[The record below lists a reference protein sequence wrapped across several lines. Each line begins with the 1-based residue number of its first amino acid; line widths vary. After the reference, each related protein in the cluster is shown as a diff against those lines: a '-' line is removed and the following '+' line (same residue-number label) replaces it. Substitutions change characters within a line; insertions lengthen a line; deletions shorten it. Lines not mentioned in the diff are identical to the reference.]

1 MRLGLLGGSFNPV
14 HNGHL
19 AIARQTREALGLDQI
34 LFIPT
39 SHPPHKPNGSLA
51 PAQDRYEMVRLAIA
65 SDPSLA
71 ISDVEIRRPGKS
83 YSIDTIRLLQQE
95 YGAQTQL
102 FFLIGLDAFLDF
114 PSWREPLTLLELCPF
129 VVLSR
134 PGLSFRSL
142 STVALLPPIP
152 YPSLADLDAGRISR
166 TRSAARK
173 ATPDLSQTTA
183 LRGLRIGHSLSNPP
197 RAPGGKSVAALSGIL
212 YTSTSSLPRGARSHE
227 QLGLRPSPLLGSC
240 SIRRPPMLS
249 SSRLRR

>member
-1 MRLGLLGGSFNPV
+1 MMSPDSDSQPSIPSIQHSGPLRLGLLGGSFNPV

-19 AIARQTREALGLDQI
+19 AIARQTRESLGLDQI

-39 SHPPHKPNGSLA
+39 SHPPHKPNSSLA

-65 SDPSLA
+65 SDPALA
-71 ISDVEIRRPGKS
+71 LSDVELRRPGKS

-95 YGAQTQL
+95 YGPQTQL

-114 PSWREPLTLLELCPF
+114 PSWRDPQTLLTLCQF

-142 STVALLPPIP
+142 SSVALLPPIP

-166 TRSAARK
+166 IEALIGTQRLICLKLSPCAVSASDVRARIR
-173 ATPDLSQTTA
+173 Q
-183 LRGLRIGHSLSNPP
+183 GLPAANLLPP
-197 RAPGGKSVAALSGIL
+197 LVESYIL
-212 YTSTSSLPRGARSHE
+212 QHHLYQEDPNRTNS
-227 QLGLRPSPLLGSC
+227 
-240 SIRRPPMLS
+240 
-249 SSRLRR
+249 

>member
-19 AIARQTREALGLDQI
+19 AIARQTREALGFDQI

-95 YGAQTQL
+95 FGSQTQL
-102 FFLIGLDAFLDF
+102 YFVIGLDAFLDF
-114 PSWREPLTLLELCPF
+114 PSWRDPLTLLKLCSF

-152 YPSLADLDAGRISR
+152 YPALADLDAGRISR
-166 TRSAARK
+166 IEAPLGKQRLTFLKLPPCPISASDIRAGIRQGLPM
-173 ATPDLSQTTA
+173 ANLLPPLVESYI
-183 LRGLRIGHSLSNPP
+183 LRHH
-197 RAPGGKSVAALSGIL
+197 L
-212 YTSTSSLPRGARSHE
+212 YHE
-227 QLGLRPSPLLGSC
+227 ERNRTNS
-240 SIRRPPMLS
+240 
-249 SSRLRR
+249 

>member
-19 AIARQTREALGLDQI
+19 AIARQTREAFGLDQI

-51 PAQDRYEMVRLAIA
+51 PAQDRYEMVRLAIG
-65 SDPSLA
+65 SDPSLT
-71 ISDVEIRRPGKS
+71 ISDVEILRPGKS

-114 PSWREPLTLLELCPF
+114 PSWRDPLTLLKLCSF

-142 STVALLPPIP
+142 STVALLPSMSES
-152 YPSLADLDAGRISR
+152 SLADLDAGRISQLEVPLGTQR
-166 TRSAARK
+166 LTCLQLPPCAVSASDIRSQIR
-173 ATPDLSQTTA
+173 
-183 LRGLRIGHSLSNPP
+183 RGLPVANLLPP
-197 RAPGGKSVAALSGIL
+197 LVESYIL
-212 YTSTSSLPRGARSHE
+212 QHHLYQEDRYRTNS
-227 QLGLRPSPLLGSC
+227 
-240 SIRRPPMLS
+240 
-249 SSRLRR
+249 

>member
-1 MRLGLLGGSFNPV
+1 MPAQDSTTQSSVLSTQHPAPRVRLGLLGGSFNPV

-19 AIARQTREALGLDQI
+19 AIAHQTREAFGLDKI

-51 PAQDRYEMVRLAIA
+51 PARDRYEMVRLAIA

-95 YGAQTQL
+95 YGVHTQL

-114 PSWREPLTLLELCPF
+114 PSWRDPRALLQLCSF

-134 PGLSFRSL
+134 PGLSFCSL
-142 STVALLPPIP
+142 SAVSLLPPV
-152 YPSLADLDAGRISR
+152 PSSSLMDLDAGRISR
-166 TRSAARK
+166 IEVPLGDQRLTCLRLPPCTVSASDIRVRIRQGLPLANLL
-173 ATPDLSQTTA
+173 PPLVESYI
-183 LRGLRIGHSLSNPP
+183 LRHH
-197 RAPGGKSVAALSGIL
+197 L
-212 YTSTSSLPRGARSHE
+212 YQEERDRTNS
-227 QLGLRPSPLLGSC
+227 
-240 SIRRPPMLS
+240 
-249 SSRLRR
+249 

>member
-1 MRLGLLGGSFNPV
+1 MPPDSESQPSAPSPQHSGLLRLGLLGGSFNPV

-51 PAQDRYEMVRLAIA
+51 PAQDRYAMVRLAIA

-95 YGAQTQL
+95 HGAQTQL

-114 PSWREPLTLLELCPF
+114 PSWRDPLTLLKLCSF
-129 VVLSR
+129 VILSR

-152 YPSLADLDAGRISR
+152 YPSLADLDAERISR
-166 TRSAARK
+166 IEAPLGTQRLICLKLPPCSVSASDIRSRIH
-173 ATPDLSQTTA
+173 Q
-183 LRGLRIGHSLSNPP
+183 GL
-197 RAPGGKSVAALSGIL
+197 PGGKSIAALSGIL
-212 YTSTSSLPRGARSHE
+212 YTSTSSLPRGR
-227 QLGLRPSPLLGSC
+227 
-240 SIRRPPMLS
+240 
-249 SSRLRR
+249 

>member
-1 MRLGLLGGSFNPV
+1 MRLGLLGGSFDPV

-19 AIARQTREALGLDQI
+19 AIAQQTREALGLDQI

-51 PAQDRYEMVRLAIA
+51 PARDRYEMVRLAIA

-95 YGAQTQL
+95 YGAHTQL

-114 PSWREPLTLLELCPF
+114 PSWRDPRTLLQLCSF

-134 PGLSFRSL
+134 PGLSFRSF
-142 STVALLPPIP
+142 STVSLLPPIP
-152 YPSLADLDAGRISR
+152 PSSLTDLDAGRISQIEVSLGKQRLTCLRLPPCAVSASDIRVRIRQGLPVANLLPPLVESYILRHHLYHEERNR
-166 TRSAARK
+166 TNS
-173 ATPDLSQTTA
+173 
-183 LRGLRIGHSLSNPP
+183 
-197 RAPGGKSVAALSGIL
+197 
-212 YTSTSSLPRGARSHE
+212 
-227 QLGLRPSPLLGSC
+227 
-240 SIRRPPMLS
+240 
-249 SSRLRR
+249 

>member
-1 MRLGLLGGSFNPV
+1 MIDSNSKPSTLSTQHPAPSMRLGLLGGSFNPL

-34 LFIPT
+34 LFVPT

-95 YGAQTQL
+95 YGTHTQL

-114 PSWREPLTLLELCPF
+114 PSWRDPLTLLELCSF

-152 YPSLADLDAGRISR
+152 YPSLADLDAGQIFRIEAQIGTQRLICLKLPPCPISASDVRSR
-166 TRSAARK
+166 IR
-173 ATPDLSQTTA
+173 Q
-183 LRGLRIGHSLSNPP
+183 GLPLANLLPP
-197 RAPGGKSVAALSGIL
+197 LVESYIL
-212 YTSTSSLPRGARSHE
+212 QHHLYQEERNRTNS
-227 QLGLRPSPLLGSC
+227 
-240 SIRRPPMLS
+240 
-249 SSRLRR
+249 

>member
-19 AIARQTREALGLDQI
+19 AIARQTRESLGLDRI

-39 SHPPHKPNGSLA
+39 SLPPHKPSSSLA
-51 PAQDRYEMVRLAIA
+51 PAPDRYEMVRLAIA

-83 YSIDTIRLLQQE
+83 YSIDTVRLLQQE
-95 YGAQTQL
+95 YGAQAQL
-102 FFLIGLDAFLDF
+102 LFLIGLDAFLDF
-114 PSWREPLTLLELCPF
+114 PSWRDPQILLGLCSF

-152 YPSLADLDAGRISR
+152 YPSLADLDAERISR
-166 TRSAARK
+166 IEAQVGTQRLICLK
-173 ATPDLSQTTA
+173 
-183 LRGLRIGHSLSNPP
+183 
-197 RAPGGKSVAALSGIL
+197 
-212 YTSTSSLPRGARSHE
+212 LP
-227 QLGLRPSPLLGSC
+227 PSPISASDIRARIRQGLPVANLL
-240 SIRRPPMLS
+240 PPSVESYILQHHLYQEDRDRTNS
-249 SSRLRR
+249 

>member
-1 MRLGLLGGSFNPV
+1 
-14 HNGHL
+14 
-19 AIARQTREALGLDQI
+19 
-34 LFIPT
+34 
-39 SHPPHKPNGSLA
+39 
-51 PAQDRYEMVRLAIA
+51 MVRLAID

-71 ISDVEIRRPGKS
+71 LSDVELRRPGKS

-114 PSWREPLTLLELCPF
+114 PSWRDPLTLLTLCQF

-166 TRSAARK
+166 IEAPIGTQGLICLKLPPCAVSASDIRARIR
-173 ATPDLSQTTA
+173 Q
-183 LRGLRIGHSLSNPP
+183 GLPAANLLPP
-197 RAPGGKSVAALSGIL
+197 LVESYIL
-212 YTSTSSLPRGARSHE
+212 QHHLYQEDPNRTNS
-227 QLGLRPSPLLGSC
+227 
-240 SIRRPPMLS
+240 
-249 SSRLRR
+249 

>member
-1 MRLGLLGGSFNPV
+1 MKLGLLGGSFNPV

-19 AIARQTREALGLDQI
+19 AIARQTREVLGLDQV

-39 SHPPHKPNGSLA
+39 SQPPHKPNGSLA

-65 SDPSLA
+65 ADTALA

-95 YGAQTQL
+95 YGAQSQL

-114 PSWREPLTLLELCPF
+114 PSWRDPVILLALCQF

-142 STVALLPPIP
+142 STVRLLPPIP

-166 TRSAARK
+166 IEAPLGTQGLTCLKLPPCPISASDIRARIRQGLPM
-173 ATPDLSQTTA
+173 ANLLPPSVESYI
-183 LRGLRIGHSLSNPP
+183 LRHHLYQEDRDRTHS
-197 RAPGGKSVAALSGIL
+197 
-212 YTSTSSLPRGARSHE
+212 
-227 QLGLRPSPLLGSC
+227 
-240 SIRRPPMLS
+240 
-249 SSRLRR
+249 

>member
-1 MRLGLLGGSFNPV
+1 MSSSDSKNSALSTQHSILRLGLLGGSFNPV

-19 AIARQTREALGLDQI
+19 AIARQTREALGLDQV

-39 SHPPHKPNGSLA
+39 SQPPHKPNNSLA
-51 PAQDRYEMVRLAIA
+51 PAQNRYEMVHMAIA
-65 SDPSLA
+65 SDPTFA

-83 YSIDTIRLLQQE
+83 YTIDTVRLLQQE

-114 PSWREPLTLLELCPF
+114 PSWRDPQTLLALCTF

-166 TRSAARK
+166 IEAPLGEQGLICLKLPPCPVSASDIRSRIRQGLPAANQ
-173 ATPDLSQTTA
+173 L
-183 LRGLRIGHSLSNPP
+183 PP
-197 RAPGGKSVAALSGIL
+197 LVESYIL
-212 YTSTSSLPRGARSHE
+212 HHHLYQEDRNRTNS
-227 QLGLRPSPLLGSC
+227 
-240 SIRRPPMLS
+240 
-249 SSRLRR
+249 

>member
-1 MRLGLLGGSFNPV
+1 MSPDSESQPSAPSTQHSSPLRLGLLGGSFNPL

-19 AIARQTREALGLDQI
+19 TIARQTCEALGLDQI

-51 PAQDRYEMVRLAIA
+51 PAQDRHEMVRLAIA

-71 ISDVEIRRPGKS
+71 ISDVEIRRIGKS

-152 YPSLADLDAGRISR
+152 QSSLADLDAGRISQLEVPLGKQR
-166 TRSAARK
+166 LICLKLPPCGISASDIRSRIR
-173 ATPDLSQTTA
+173 
-183 LRGLRIGHSLSNPP
+183 RGLPVANLLPP
-197 RAPGGKSVAALSGIL
+197 LVESYIL
-212 YTSTSSLPRGARSHE
+212 QHHLYQEERDRTNS
-227 QLGLRPSPLLGSC
+227 
-240 SIRRPPMLS
+240 
-249 SSRLRR
+249 

>member
-65 SDPSLA
+65 SDPTFA

-83 YSIDTIRLLQQE
+83 YSIDTIRLLQQD

-114 PSWREPLTLLELCPF
+114 PSWREPQTLLKLCRFRCPLPARPVVSFPF
-129 VVLSR
+129 NRCTASADSISLTDG
-134 PGLSFRSL
+134 PGC
-142 STVALLPPIP
+142 
-152 YPSLADLDAGRISR
+152 G
-166 TRSAARK
+166 
-173 ATPDLSQTTA
+173 PDFP
-183 LRGLRIGHSLSNPP
+183 N
-197 RAPGGKSVAALSGIL
+197 
-212 YTSTSSLPRGARSHE
+212 
-227 QLGLRPSPLLGSC
+227 
-240 SIRRPPMLS
+240 
-249 SSRLRR
+249 

>member
-1 MRLGLLGGSFNPV
+1 MHVGLLGGSFNPV

-19 AIARQTREALGLDQI
+19 AIARQARAVLGLDRI

-51 PAQDRYEMVRLAIA
+51 PAQDRYEMIRMAIA

-95 YGAQTQL
+95 YGPQTQL

-129 VVLSR
+129 VVISR
-134 PGLSFRSL
+134 PGLSFQSL

-152 YPSLADLDAGRISR
+152 QSTLADLDAGRISR
-166 TRSAARK
+166 LDVPLGTQCLTCLQLPPCAISASDMR
-173 ATPDLSQTTA
+173 
-183 LRGLRIGHSLSNPP
+183 LRIRGGLPVANLLPP
-197 RAPGGKSVAALSGIL
+197 SVESYIL
-212 YTSTSSLPRGARSHE
+212 QHHLYQEDRDRTNS
-227 QLGLRPSPLLGSC
+227 
-240 SIRRPPMLS
+240 
-249 SSRLRR
+249 